1 MIDPKLLRSD
11 LESVAEQLKVKR
23 FDLDCDGF

>member
-23 FDLDCDGF
+23 FELDCDGF